1 MRSKLRKIGKKWALY
16 SLAIGLV
23 LLSFGLL
30 ELASGFS
37 SAFGYEWSEELGINT
52 ALIYPD
58 IFSGLMLIIIGI
70 IFLFGVKQQWRG
82 NQEAAAF
89 LVVGVLL
96 ATVFFGVYL
105 AIMGAHAVGNGVYH
119 AFPEGSEYAEI
130 EADYAEWTWMD
141 DMRPGIWL
149 FAFVLP
155 GLYLTLKLWRAK
167 T

>member
-1 MRSKLRKIGKKWALY
+1 MGLKIKIGKKWAIY

-23 LLSFGLL
+23 LLSFGIL

-37 SAFGYEWSEELGINT
+37 SAFGYEWTEELGIST
-52 ALIYPD
+52 ALVHPD
-58 IFSGLMLIIIGI
+58 IFSGAMLMIIGT

-89 LVVGVLL
+89 LVVGTLL

-105 AIMGAHAVGNGVYH
+105 AMMGSHAIGNGLYN
-119 AFPEGSEYAEI
+119 AFPADSPYAEA
-130 EADYAEWTWMD
+130 EADWAEWTWMD